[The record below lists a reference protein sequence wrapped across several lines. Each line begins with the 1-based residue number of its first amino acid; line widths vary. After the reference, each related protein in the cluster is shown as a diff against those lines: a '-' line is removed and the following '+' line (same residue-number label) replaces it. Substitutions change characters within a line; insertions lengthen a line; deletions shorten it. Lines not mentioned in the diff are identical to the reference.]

1 MKALLI
7 VGIFTQLC
15 ACAASGEYQ
24 CPEPIGLIIRDD
36 CDTYRTRY
44 EATRV
49 NVSAGFSKLKLEG
62 SFADESL
69 RNPSELIQV
78 MGARMT
84 ALCHDFNACRL
95 TPSDYQRRREDIDK
109 TMTAIMAL
117 SQQLRRPDLKP
128 EERRRLLEKLMR
140 MLGEPVSN
148 PKETGAAPS
157 PAAEKPARKTAFFS
171 SDPWL
176 GSTMLPPMPP
186 PVKAGFPRLVP
197 KWGRGTLDHVW
208 VPKSPDKPH
217 HQKLGGYAP
226 RARATL
232 WGHLEADD
240 RLEIRYHD
248 GRKYTCPVRKNAD
261 GVNTIYCKAP
271 KEFLLADPHYSYE
284 VRYYKAADD
293 AWATLGKIQREVVRG
308 KEGGYR
314 IDYDSR
320 TREGWLYFIPEPRH
334 TPANFERPHLYA
346 TVRLRDYHKATARC
360 YAGGQAVT
368 GALRTGRGS
377 GQTGTF
383 QDRDRYEQIKPGSS
397 RAVKHPFIEWWHY
410 EIPLP
415 FVVPR
420 ASGTP
425 PEGMQLWPPKTGDW
439 RCVIKVDNRP
449 VREITF
455 TVKKDG
461 KLEPLEG
468 QQGNPGDLLHPWWK
482 VKTRVI
488 PNKVEAVREDAGA
501 GV

>member
-7 VGIFTQLC
+7 AGMLAQIC
-15 ACAASGEYQ
+15 ACAASREYR
-24 CPEPIGLIIRDD
+24 CPEPIGPIIRDD
-36 CDTYRTRY
+36 CETYQTRY

-49 NVSAGFSKLKLEG
+49 NVSAGVSKLKLEG
-62 SFADESL
+62 SFAEESL
-69 RNPSELIQV
+69 RDPSELIQV

-95 TPSDYQRRREDIDK
+95 TPSDYQRRREEIDK

-117 SQQLRRPDLKP
+117 SEQLRRPDLKP
-128 EERRRLLEKLMR
+128 EERRLLLEKLMR
-140 MLGEPVSN
+140 MLGEPVKKPEPAGSA
-148 PKETGAAPS
+148 PEPEKKE
-157 PAAEKPARKTAFFS
+157 RKLAFFS

-176 GSTMLPPMPP
+176 ESTMLPPMPP
-186 PVKAGFPRLVP
+186 PVKAGFPRLLAE
-197 KWGRGTLDHVW
+197 WGQGTLDHVW

-217 HQKLGGYAP
+217 DMKLGGYAP

-240 RLEIRYHD
+240 RLEIRFHD
-248 GRKYTCPVRKNAD
+248 GRKYTCPVRKNGD
-261 GVNTIYCKAP
+261 GVNTICCQTP
-271 KEFLLADPHYSYE
+271 KGFLFTGPHYSYE

-293 AWATLGKIQREVVRG
+293 AWATLGKVDRDVVTTFD
-308 KEGGYR
+308 KAYR
-314 IDYDSR
+314 VDYDRR

-334 TPANFERPHLYA
+334 SPADFERPHLYA
-346 TVRLRDYHKATARC
+346 TVRLRDYQKATARC
-360 YAGGQAVT
+360 YVDGQAVT
-368 GALRTGRGS
+368 GALRTSRGS

-383 QDRDRYEQIKPGSS
+383 QDRDRYEQVKPGHS

-420 ASGTP
+420 AKGTP
-425 PEGMQLWPPKTGDW
+425 PEGLQPWPPKTGDW
-439 RCVIKVDNRP
+439 RCVIKVNNRP
-449 VREITF
+449 VRELTF

-461 KLEPLEG
+461 KLEPLDG
-468 QQGNPGDLLHPWWK
+468 QRGNPGDLIHTWWK
-482 VKTRVI
+482 VETRMI
-488 PNKVEAVREDAGA
+488 PNKVEAVREDTRA